1 MDKSILIGTFGAFL
15 AIVGFAIDI
24 ETPKKYLIRSGIVG
38 GISGLVYLLGEKIG
52 MGVVGASFVSAL
64 AVAIVSHLFAR
75 KYKTP
80 VTVFLVAGFL
90 ITVPGSGMYRIV
102 SSFMEKNAPMTS
114 YYLSQT
120 LQIAGAIAL
129 AIFLVDAWMD
139 VVKHKAWEKKEIV
152 KCNKQ
157 Q

>member
-1 MDKSILIGTFGAFL
+1 MDKSLLICTFGAFL

-24 ETPKKYLIRSGIVG
+24 ETPKHYIIRSGIVG
-38 GISGLVYLLGEKIG
+38 GISGFVYLFGEKIG

-64 AVAIVSHLFAR
+64 AVAIVSHYFAR

-102 SSFMEKNAPMTS
+102 SSFMEKDNAMTS
-114 YYLSQT
+114 FYLSQT
-120 LQIAGAIAL
+120 LQVAGVIAL
-129 AIFLVDAWMD
+129 AIFIVDAWVD
-139 VVKHKAWEKKEIV
+139 VMKRRSWKKKEIE